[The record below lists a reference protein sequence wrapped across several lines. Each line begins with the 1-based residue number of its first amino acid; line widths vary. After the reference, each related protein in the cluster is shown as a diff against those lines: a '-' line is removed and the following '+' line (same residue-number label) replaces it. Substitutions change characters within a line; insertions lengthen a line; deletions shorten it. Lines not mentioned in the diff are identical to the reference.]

1 MSAKHCQDPCSCSG
15 PLVESTNKWKC
26 ILNFLSYRQINNG
39 FFKRPIMAH
48 TQILVQW
55 WGPEQGFWCCFADS
69 VVSQLCWF
77 NSCLVFRVNC
87 LIHNFLQRDATTRS
101 LYQQPIDLSSK
112 GSLHVMKTSDVNVA
126 QNNAEPLQSVLE
138 ISDEGGR
145 RHSSGMTLE
154 PLDKGLKDVRS
165 SLASLSVPENFRTAR
180 RYSGDSIEAIDISQ
194 HYGPEICLEIPQ
206 SAGKEGKRTSLVC
219 DGNITVQASKSEREQ
234 KTGGN
239 VNQLASASLS
249 PTLGAVHIIRPL
261 AGIAWTR
268 DDANVRA
275 KSGSFLRSTLSLKKL
290 STGEIGSKSA
300 PSSPVTRKS
309 TKF

>member
-1 MSAKHCQDPCSCSG
+1 M
-15 PLVESTNKWKC
+15 
-26 ILNFLSYRQINNG
+26 
-39 FFKRPIMAH
+39 
-48 TQILVQW
+48 
-55 WGPEQGFWCCFADS
+55 
-69 VVSQLCWF
+69 
-77 NSCLVFRVNC
+77 
-87 LIHNFLQRDATTRS
+87 IHNFLQRDATTRS

-138 ISDEGGR
+138 ISDEGAR

-206 SAGKEGKRTSLVC
+206 SAGKERKRTSLVC

-249 PTLGAVHIIRPL
+249 PTLGTVHIIRPL

-275 KSGSFLRSTLSLKKL
+275 KSGSFLRSTLRLKKL

>member
-1 MSAKHCQDPCSCSG
+1 M
-15 PLVESTNKWKC
+15 
-26 ILNFLSYRQINNG
+26 
-39 FFKRPIMAH
+39 
-48 TQILVQW
+48 
-55 WGPEQGFWCCFADS
+55 
-69 VVSQLCWF
+69 
-77 NSCLVFRVNC
+77 
-87 LIHNFLQRDATTRS
+87 IHNFLQRDATTRS
-101 LYQQPIDLSSK
+101 LYQQPVDLSLK

-138 ISDEGGR
+138 ISDEGAQ

-234 KTGGN
+234 KT
-239 VNQLASASLS
+239 VSASLS

-268 DDANVRA
+268 DDTNVRA
-275 KSGSFLRSTLSLKKL
+275 KSGSFLRSTLRLKKL
-290 STGEIGSKSA
+290 SAGEIGSKSA

>member
-1 MSAKHCQDPCSCSG
+1 M
-15 PLVESTNKWKC
+15 
-26 ILNFLSYRQINNG
+26 
-39 FFKRPIMAH
+39 
-48 TQILVQW
+48 
-55 WGPEQGFWCCFADS
+55 
-69 VVSQLCWF
+69 
-77 NSCLVFRVNC
+77 
-87 LIHNFLQRDATTRS
+87 IHNFLQRDATTRS
-101 LYQQPIDLSSK
+101 LYQQPVDLSSK

-138 ISDEGGR
+138 ISADEGAR

-194 HYGPEICLEIPQ
+194 HYGPEICLELPQ

-219 DGNITVQASKSEREQ
+219 DGNITVQASKSKREE
-234 KTGGN
+234 KTGEN

-268 DDANVRA
+268 DDTNVRA
-275 KSGSFLRSTLSLKKL
+275 KSGSFLRSTLRLKKL